1 MQATAFKSL
10 AAFALC
16 ALAAAPTAYAQDASL
31 SVQEP
36 WVRASVPNQHATGAF
51 MRLTSTAPA
60 RLVAVESPA
69 ARNVEIHEMAM
80 QDNVMKMRQ
89 VAGIDLPAGQAV
101 ALAPGGNHLMLIGL
115 NVPLVAGETAPLTL
129 RFDNA
134 PEITVQ
140 ARIRQPSA
148 HDMAH

>member
-1 MQATAFKSL
+1 M
-10 AAFALC
+10 C
-16 ALAAAPTAYAQDASL
+16 IRD
-31 SVQEP
+31 
-36 WVRASVPNQHATGAF
+36 
-51 MRLTSTAPA
+51 RL
-60 RLVAVESPA
+60 R
-69 ARNVEIHEMAM
+69 
-80 QDNVMKMRQ
+80 
-89 VAGIDLPAGQAV
+89 
-101 ALAPGGNHLMLIGL
+101 PGGVHLMLIGL